1 MKKTIVVIIGLLI
14 ASIGY
19 TQSLPNSDFEIW
31 EDLISEPE
39 SWNTPNPIT
48 GLVLVKTVTKSEDA
62 YSGLYA
68 ARLETKE
75 INFIGNIFQVPGML
89 TLGEFELNL
98 ADTSYGFSGGLFLQE
113 NVSQLSGMYKYSG
126 VDGDSAFV
134 FIYNYK
140 RNGEVMDTIGYGY
153 KHLHDAADWTPF
165 TVDMQ
170 LLSNQLPDTFNVV
183 LISSG
188 SQSPKVGSVLLLD
201 SLDIHIN
208 TGFND
213 SPRALRGLKFF
224 PNPAT
229 DELHFELAERGLNRV
244 LYIYNT
250 KGQMLLET
258 PFNELDIRL
267 SIDHLSAGVYSFRIT
282 DQNRLPGS
290 GTFIKY

>member
-1 MKKTIVVIIGLLI
+1 MKKTIAVIIGFLI
-14 ASIGY
+14 ASVGY

-48 GLVLVKTVTKSEDA
+48 GLVLVKTVTKSEDS

-75 INFIGNIFQVPGML
+75 INFLGSIFNVPGML

-126 VDGDSAFV
+126 QEGDSAFV

-140 RNGEVMDTIGYGY
+140 KNGEVMDTIGYGY

-170 LLSNQLPDTFNVV
+170 LLNNQVPDTFNVV
-183 LISSG
+183 VISSG
-188 SQSPKVGSVLLLD
+188 SQDPKVGSVLLLD

-208 TGFND
+208 TGIND
-213 SPRALRGLKFF
+213 SPPAITEVKCY
-224 PNPAT
+224 PNPAA
-229 DELHFELAERGLNRV
+229 DELHFELKERGLNRM
-244 LYIYNT
+244 LRIYNT
-250 KGQMLLET
+250 MGQKLIEA
-258 PFNELDIRL
+258 PFNDVHIRIPIDQL
-267 SIDHLSAGVYSFRIT
+267 SSGTYSYRIT
-282 DQNRLPGS
+282 DQNQLPGS
-290 GTFIKY
+290 GSFIKY